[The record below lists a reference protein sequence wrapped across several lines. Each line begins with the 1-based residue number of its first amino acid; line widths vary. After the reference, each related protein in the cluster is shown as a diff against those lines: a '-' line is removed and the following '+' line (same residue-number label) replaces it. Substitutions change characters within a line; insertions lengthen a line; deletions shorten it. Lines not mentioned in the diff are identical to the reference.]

1 MINDGCAGLRDL
13 RPEVQKRTP
22 AALTRREKK
31 TRTGVLRRGGL
42 MAGADQ

>member
-31 TRTGVLRRGGL
+31 PAPACCAV
-42 MAGADQ
+42 AG